1 MSVPVQDIMGGGGKK
16 HRKQAK
22 HHNGGFGLTGA
33 VSAGL
38 LLAAE
43 ELYRNSLKKGAKS
56 TKGHTVGGNDGPN
69 MNLHD
74 SRMGSL
80 LDEAFGKPLT
90 AGGKR
95 RYRKHRGGDEPDEP
109 DEPATAEAAQPED
122 SELVS
127 LRKKNAELEATIE
140 KLKAGQSTDE
150 NAAGEEEAN
159 VGGRRRKGAMK
170 GKKHMAMAWG
180 GDDADEE
187 EGPSGGRRRK
197 GAMKGK
203 KHMAMAWG
211 GDGDGAAP
219 ATPFNMAEIAE
230 EARKTA
236 EQSVGG
242 RRRRHH
248 ATHYRGGDS
257 AAFAKFSDAMN
268 NQMPPPANTSP
279 MAHGPVP
286 MGIESSGMGS
296 AGSPGSPLAGGRRRR
311 ATKKHG
317 GSTCSTGGDGDMDG
331 GRRRRRAT
339 KKHGGNDGASA
350 VDASH
355 DAMKSQVTGMSGMI
369 GGLLNKLY

>member
-1 MSVPVQDIMGGGGKK
+1 MSVPVENIMGGGGKK
-16 HRKQAK
+16 HRKQTK

-56 TKGHTVGGNDGPN
+56 AKGRTVGGNAGPD
-69 MNLHD
+69 MDLHD

-80 LDEAFGKPLT
+80 LDEAFGKSLT

-95 RYRKHRGGDEPDEP
+95 RYRKHRGGDDDGDGVGDGDGAESLEDKNKEL
-109 DEPATAEAAQPED
+109 EELKRENNELRERIEELEKENEELRKQIAEAPVNE
-122 SELVS
+122 
-127 LRKKNAELEATIE
+127 TGE
-140 KLKAGQSTDE
+140 KPS
-150 NAAGEEEAN
+150 
-159 VGGRRRKGAMK
+159 
-170 GKKHMAMAWG
+170 
-180 GDDADEE
+180 
-187 EGPSGGRRRK
+187 SGGRRRK

-211 GDGDGAAP
+211 GDGVDP
-219 ATPFNMAEIAE
+219 ATSFNMNDIAAEAQK
-230 EARKTA
+230 AA

-248 ATHYRGGDS
+248 AVHYRGGDS

-279 MAHGPVP
+279 MAHGPIP
-286 MGIESSGMGS
+286 MGIESSGM
-296 AGSPGSPLAGGRRRR
+296 GSPLAGGRRRR

-317 GSTCSTGGDGDMDG
+317 GSTVGEME
-331 GRRRRRAT
+331 
-339 KKHGGNDGASA
+339 
-350 VDASH
+350 
-355 DAMKSQVTGMSGMI
+355 SQVSGMSGMI
-369 GGLLNKLY
+369 GGLLSRLY

>member
-159 VGGRRRKGAMK
+159 V
-170 GKKHMAMAWG
+170 
-180 GDDADEE
+180 
-187 EGPSGGRRRK
+187 GGRRRK